1 MLNVSYLTERI
12 MNQNGNGHR
21 SVNLE
26 SVFVGYVLFTTVN
39 ISLVLIK
46 IKYVIV
52 KMEWPIDGSLYGVK

>member
-1 MLNVSYLTERI
+1 